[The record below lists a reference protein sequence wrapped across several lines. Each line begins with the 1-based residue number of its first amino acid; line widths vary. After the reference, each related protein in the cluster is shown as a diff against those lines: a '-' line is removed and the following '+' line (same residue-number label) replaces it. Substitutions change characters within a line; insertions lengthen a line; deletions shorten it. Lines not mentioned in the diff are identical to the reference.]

1 MSNHYQ
7 QPTDPGDSWAEE
19 RPARTSW
26 GFWAMVAIV
35 VIAIAL
41 GAAFLVGQ
49 GAGDPAEEVA
59 VADVVDDSPGPEI
72 QEPVVVEGEVGEFLT
87 DRAMTLTDPGAG
99 EPLLVLVRQTA
110 MINGVGYPGGM
121 VPIDQIVP
129 PERPVQVLGVTQT
142 FDRERMADDLGIVL
156 NEELFETWQGG
167 RVLLAEQI
175 DIVVDATP
183 LPSEEP
189 SQ

>member
-1 MSNHYQ
+1 VSNYQ
-7 QPTDPGDSWAEE
+7 PPIEPRDSRPLE
-19 RPARTSW
+19 RADGTSW
-26 GFWAMVAIV
+26 TVWAVVTIF
-35 VIAIAL
+35 VIAIVL

-59 VADVVDDSPGPEI
+59 VADVAGDTSEPEAE
-72 QEPVVVEGEVGEFLT
+72 EPVVVTGQVAEFLT
-87 DRAMTLTDPGAG
+87 DRAMTLTDSEAD

-129 PERPVQVLGVTQT
+129 PERPVEILGTVGT
-142 FDRERMADDLGIVL
+142 FDREGVAEDLGVVL
-156 NEELFETWQGG
+156 NEELFEAWQG
-167 RVLLAEQI
+167 RRMLLANQI
-175 DIVVDATP
+175 DLVVDATP

-189 SQ
+189 SE